1 MDPHNNAVVI
11 VAKLFVDMLHLR
23 VCAGSMPKFRPSL
36 NSAGK
41 LQRLHRSS
49 MPTLDFGRC
58 DANHEML
65 DCD

>member
-36 NSAGK
+36 TPPESSSA
-41 LQRLHRSS
+41 LHVSS
-49 MPTLDFGRC
+49 MPTLGFGRC
-58 DANHEML
+58 DGDHEVL
-65 DCD
+65 DFD

>member
-1 MDPHNNAVVI
+1 VDPHNNAVVI

-41 LQRLHRSS
+41 LQRFAYEQH
-49 MPTLDFGRC
+49 
-58 DANHEML
+58 ANRRL
-65 DCD
+65 RPL

>member
-1 MDPHNNAVVI
+1 VDPHNNVVVI

-36 NSAGK
+36 DSAG
-41 LQRLHRSS
+41 SS
-49 MPTLDFGRC
+49 GALRWSSVPTLGFGRC
-58 DANHEML
+58 DGDHEML